1 MAKTAYQLDAS
12 GVVANLIVIDGD
24 TDPADFGAVAGPEGT
39 AIGWRLVAGE
49 WITPEQEPTEPAPL
63 SSLTARQ
70 LRLGLLKIGI
80 KPADVAAAI
89 AALSADQRDAAA
101 IEWDYASE
109 YRRDHPLIA
118 QLGATFGLTSEQ
130 IDDAWREAMTL

>member
-1 MAKTAYQLDAS
+1 MMIAAQLE
-12 GVVANLIVIDGD
+12 ANGTVSNVIVIDD
-24 TDPADFGAVAGPEGT
+24 LTDLAAFDAVLAPDDVGK
-39 AIGWRLVAGE
+39 GWRLVDGE
-49 WITPEQEPTEPAPL
+49 WTAPEPEQIGPAPL
-63 SSLTARQ
+63 SPLTARQ
-70 LRLGLLKIGI
+70 LRLGLLQINI

-130 IDDAWREAMTL
+130 IDDAWREAMAL